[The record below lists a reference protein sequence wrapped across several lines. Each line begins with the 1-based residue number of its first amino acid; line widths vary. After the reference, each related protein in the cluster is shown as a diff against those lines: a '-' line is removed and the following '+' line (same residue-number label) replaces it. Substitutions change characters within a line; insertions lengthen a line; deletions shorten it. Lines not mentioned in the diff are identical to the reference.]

1 MRYEEDKWSKL
12 NYFVCMKEDKL
23 KNYIDCVPNQT
34 VCLKKADGKIHD
46 GQCLITGVV
55 QYFEIMLYFQK
66 KFLMNKLLN

>member
-1 MRYEEDKWSKL
+1 MRYQEDKWSKL
-12 NYFVCMKEDKL
+12 NYFVYMKEDEL

-34 VCLKKADGKIHD
+34 VCLEKKAKGKIHH

-66 KFLMNKLLN
+66 KF